1 MNHKTLT
8 IQMRNQ
14 SFKYLVTFISIILLC
29 GIYTAEAQH
38 LNDKLQNRPYAD
50 LRRWHLGFGVGLHT
64 QNFSFAHT
72 GTAAEN
78 GEIWFA
84 EQPDY
89 SPAFNVCGL
98 FEYRLSKYFALR
110 TTPGL
115 YFGNRLVRMMDES
128 GELTEKQDIKSA
140 HLVLP
145 LEVKFAGDRLRNARP
160 YLVGGIMP
168 AFDVAKKR
176 ADLLKL
182 KSADFYLTVG
192 FGCDFYLPYFK
203 LNPELKFCFGFSDML
218 DRSRPDLAD
227 NPEQMK
233 YTNAIKKMTSTM
245 VVLTFYFE

>member
-1 MNHKTLT
+1 MDKHLIKNIVVFLA
-8 IQMRNQ
+8 
-14 SFKYLVTFISIILLC
+14 VLLA
-29 GIYTAEAQH
+29 GSAPHADAQH

-50 LRRWHLGFGVGLHT
+50 LRKWHLGFGVGLHT
-64 QNFSFAHT
+64 QNFSFTHT

-98 FEYRLSKYFALR
+98 FEYRLSKYFSLR

-115 YFGNRLVRMMDES
+115 YFGNRLIRMTDES
-128 GELTEKQDIKSA
+128 GELKEKQDIKSA

-145 LEVKFAGDRLRNARP
+145 VEVKFAGERLRNARP

-182 KSADFYLTVG
+182 KSTDFYLTVG

-218 DRSRPDLAD
+218 DRNRPDLAD

-233 YTNAIKKMTSTM
+233 FTNAIKKMTSSM